1 MKQLELKYSFDALNP
16 YIDTLTMETHYGKHH
31 KGYTD
36 NLNKFIEENESLQ
49 GRTIED
55 ILSNLESL
63 DPSIRAGVQN
73 NGGGYYN
80 HNLYFDI
87 MSPTPAKQPEG
98 KLLEKINEAFG
109 SVENVKAELL
119 KAALAQFGSGWAWL
133 AKDGEGNLKVV
144 KTANQD
150 TPLALGLTPVLGI
163 DVWEHAYYLN
173 YKNLRKAYVENFFEV
188 LDWSKVAEY
197 YNK

>member
-87 MSPTPAKQPEG
+87 MSPTPVKQPEG